1 MAEPRRKTSAT
12 GSTTKTSAGKP
23 TTPSRG
29 SVAPAPTH
37 DAAFDELVS
46 GRVALQTIEAQLD
59 QQADTLRAQL
69 AVNRWHREQTDEL
82 LEKIDAKLATRY
94 PSLFK
99 LLHDE

>member
-1 MAEPRRKTSAT
+1 MAQPRRKTSTT
-12 GSTTKTSAGKP
+12 GSTTKPSAGKA
-23 TTPSRG
+23 TTTSHG
-29 SVAPAPTH
+29 SVASAPTR

-82 LEKIDAKLATRY
+82 LEKVDAKLAKRY

-99 LLHDE
+99 LLHE